1 MFLVRVLV
9 VFAFNLLE
17 VLLRWVIRTAFE
29 NHASRLS
36 PEEQVLLLE
45 QQRRTYGYQPGWVWH
60 RCRELGLEGAYER
73 VREQGYF
80 GG

>member
-1 MFLVRVLV
+1 MFLIRVLV

-17 VLLRWVIRTAFE
+17 VLLRWVIRAAFE

-36 PEEQVLLLE
+36 PEEQVWLLE
-45 QQRRTYGYQPGWVWH
+45 QQRQERGYQPGWVWH
-60 RCRELGLEGAYER
+60 R
-73 VREQGYF
+73 